1 MYVEDAI
8 ELFYKEMLG
17 RTPLAQIMV
26 HDKWTSDF
34 ITSLYSSVK
43 AGKTLSTE
51 QGRVFLKALN
61 KHQSWFDASVTKLIE
76 SPYYRNSPYQTK
88 NIPNEVRYLGGN
100 YLGFRYK
107 KSDSLRADFKK
118 ISDRTP
124 RIKNSRAVKSPD
136 LKYHA
141 LLRIWVVSVT
151 RENFKDIMMII
162 GKHDFKYDDAV
173 LEYLALADNSIGQK
187 STFVVD
193 PDTGNIIANICDN
206 TILSSWINNVLFGNI
221 A

>member
-8 ELFYKEMLG
+8 EIFYKEMLG
-17 RTPLAQIMV
+17 RTPLAQIMA
-26 HDKWTSDF
+26 HDKWTNDF

-43 AGKTLSTE
+43 SGKTLSTE

-61 KHQSWFDASVTKLIE
+61 KYNSCFDASVTKLVE
-76 SPYYRNSPYQTK
+76 NPYYRNPPYQTK

-107 KSDSLRADFKK
+107 KSDSIRTDFKK

-124 RIKNSRAVKSPD
+124 RIKNSRSFTSPD

-151 RENFKDIMMII
+151 RENFKDIVMII
-162 GKHDFKYDDAV
+162 GKHDFKCDDAV

-193 PDTGNIIANICDN
+193 PDTGDIIANICDN
-206 TILSSWINNVLFGNI
+206 AILSSWVNNVLFGKI
-221 A
+221 S